1 MPLPSVKTLAKHWPS
16 AATKIRTI
24 LEHEAYGEA
33 TLEAI
38 SDAIDGYGV
47 EYLTSTRLRPGYA
60 YVNMGDPYKVTV
72 ILNLRKRHY
81 YVGCW
86 APLAE
91 QRKVK

>member
-24 LEHEAYGEA
+24 LEHEAYGPA

-38 SDAIDGYGV
+38 SEAIDGHGV
-47 EYLTSTRLRPGYA
+47 EYLHPGYA

-81 YVGCW
+81 YVGYW